1 MSNLQSFDNIFANL
15 SESAYTNRPL
25 NFPTK
30 ENSNNIESF
39 NFSDDVKF
47 KGQAIRGGKNL
58 PNDGKV
64 YLQPDRTG
72 KLTDK
77 KAGYNSYFVTDKPT
91 VKESKETYFVTRG
104 SDGISIDNLN
114 DWVNNNANFTLFNSY
129 IPQAKLAEKA
139 MESKIKELP
148 QGAVMN
154 VTGHSLG
161 TMVSIQG
168 VANLPADD
176 IDKIGKVVLFQGPDA
191 RSSIE
196 KMSTQAQANIAKLEA
211 EGKIDYYINPFDI
224 VSMLN
229 RNKKGVN
236 EIGNVHYLM
245 PLSYT
250 TTFDTSGKYGSSHD
264 FGQYQFNPDGTLKLA
279 TVKDNPE
286 IFEAG
291 IRLSRLIDH
300 TMAQVAKALPGA
312 GVSLLSILSTISGV
326 LTMNP
331 TTAISAIVAVS
342 SGKLTYDQ
350 AKSIYE
356 DFTSQY
362 NGIISDTQKASRRN
376 SYINNLR
383 SRLSSS
389 SGGEKIKL
397 RSELVAA
404 VADEAQSF
412 GQQYESLVRN
422 AQQETE
428 DEIDGLV
435 CEVSEGS
442 HGIAHYLSYFEVE
455 SMIQSFQK
463 SKLWDASQ
471 AQNNIKEAQEYR
483 NKLEK
488 FSTALVNVSE
498 NIQAYDGA
506 AGKGLFEVKLS
517 NLAPWD
523 LHF

>member
-1 MSNLQSFDNIFANL
+1 MSNLESYENIFADLAQGAYNGRPKGK
-15 SESAYTNRPL
+15 SFPESVFTNEQKKQFEFGSYVEF
-25 NFPTK
+25 NFPK
-30 ENSNNIESF
+30 AK
-39 NFSDDVKF
+39 DAV
-47 KGQAIRGGKNL
+47 GK
-58 PNDGKV
+58 DSSKV
-64 YLQPDRTG
+64 YLQPDKTG

-196 KMSTQAQANIAKLEA
+196 KMSTQANIAKLEA

-435 CEVSEGS
+435 REVSEGA

-506 AGKGLFEVKLS
+506 AGKGLFEVKLP

>member
-1 MSNLQSFDNIFANL
+1 
-15 SESAYTNRPL
+15 
-25 NFPTK
+25 
-30 ENSNNIESF
+30 
-39 NFSDDVKF
+39 
-47 KGQAIRGGKNL
+47 
-58 PNDGKV
+58 
-64 YLQPDRTG
+64 
-72 KLTDK
+72 
-77 KAGYNSYFVTDKPT
+77 
-91 VKESKETYFVTRG
+91 
-104 SDGISIDNLN
+104 
-114 DWVNNNANFTLFNSY
+114 
-129 IPQAKLAEKA
+129 
-139 MESKIKELP
+139 
-148 QGAVMN
+148 
-154 VTGHSLG
+154 
-161 TMVSIQG
+161 
-168 VANLPADD
+168 
-176 IDKIGKVVLFQGPDA
+176 
-191 RSSIE
+191 
-196 KMSTQAQANIAKLEA
+196 
-211 EGKIDYYINPFDI
+211 
-224 VSMLN
+224 
-229 RNKKGVN
+229 
-236 EIGNVHYLM
+236 
-245 PLSYT
+245 
-250 TTFDTSGKYGSSHD
+250 
-264 FGQYQFNPDGTLKLA
+264 
-279 TVKDNPE
+279 
-286 IFEAG
+286 
-291 IRLSRLIDH
+291 
-300 TMAQVAKALPGA
+300 MAQVAKALPGA

-435 CEVSEGS
+435 REVSEGA

-506 AGKGLFEVKLS
+506 AGKGLFEVKLP